1 MQSRKKGRQDVVR
14 SMEESYPEVIAG
26 VVRSAGLASE
36 EMTTVIKDY
45 LIQTATEGVNVHAFE
60 DEA

>member
-1 MQSRKKGRQDVVR
+1 
-14 SMEESYPEVIAG
+14 MEESYPEVIAG